1 MNKLKRIE
9 DEDMEEEDEDEEE
22 REIIMAAEEESFLLP
37 PVSAAIVPVGQSRK
51 GPLTTA
57 PPNRSTVTVQ
67 PDIPSASRPSSA
79 ATQPP
84 RYEHVTLYPHVSV
97 KSMSRTGNKLSLGKL
112 FFPLRVNRACSGSR
126 THETVI
132 PSFVS
137 DLTSIAKYSLF
148 VPLMAESVTL
158 ASSSLCGMCR
168 TEIQRHGRLRPTVR
182 RSSTVAEATRAPAS
196 SLPATTS
203 VLRPTECVPTTDN
216 PTLMDVPI

>member
-1 MNKLKRIE
+1 MADKDMEEFRPSIPSTTATPMNKLKRIE

-97 KSMSRTGNKLSLGKL
+97 KSMSRTGSKLSLGEL
-112 FFPLRVNRACSGSR
+112 FFRYESIVRAADRGR
-126 THETVI
+126 MK
-132 PSFVS
+132 PSF
-137 DLTSIAKYSLF
+137 
-148 VPLMAESVTL
+148 
-158 ASSSLCGMCR
+158 
-168 TEIQRHGRLRPTVR
+168 H
-182 RSSTVAEATRAPAS
+182 RSY
-196 SLPATTS
+196 
-203 VLRPTECVPTTDN
+203 
-216 PTLMDVPI
+216 PI